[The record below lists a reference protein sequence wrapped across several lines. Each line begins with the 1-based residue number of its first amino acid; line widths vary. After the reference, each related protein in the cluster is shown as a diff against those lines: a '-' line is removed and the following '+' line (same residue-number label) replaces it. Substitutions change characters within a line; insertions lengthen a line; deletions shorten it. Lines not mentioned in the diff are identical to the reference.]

1 MEDSAE
7 SFQEE
12 RGRLRRGQQWRVRCC
27 VVASDWPSW
36 SFALDA
42 LGVSNVVTVMPTA
55 TAKVIEELRA
65 TAVGQSI
72 VNYSEWA
79 KAKGE
84 LMKEYD
90 LVLVQGSDYFVDEVQ
105 KWFDKCDSV
114 LVCGVVPCH
123 GVAKREEALC
133 DQKSWKGGKSIRVNH
148 VQTGGI
154 TRGQWKVYGD
164 IKLTG
169 LKSSPVKRVL
179 RHLLITTEMGVEIP
193 DPKLIKDRVFQDQ
206 RIPSAKKHIR
216 VAAPCCFTRDK
227 KALVDR
233 DLTDREMLGAYDIEE
248 GVQRDLVQHV
258 KHSGNQLSRA
268 FVMEAPVKVL
278 YSVSKMILAAYSSST
293 DTTSEESTTNVVKEP
308 FLESKTEA
316 SCNSEVTN
324 EPVGLSN
331 RKRTAFTVPE
341 VDHKRAKPGLENA
354 SDNRSQVATKSDDAP
369 VEVSDWDVW
378 LVNNYQHPEH
388 ITVNSGGNRQTA
400 FRIKNPAKILVC
412 KPGSYSEENHG
423 RLFNAFRNLLIR
435 RARRN
440 AFKGLTAYL
449 RAKHGSEAIEFI
461 VRYHKR
467 NTSGKRNKRRKRKR
481 RSEGEEEG
489 FDNPVT
495 KVATKGNTRL
505 ARDEGRR
512 IAFGLSGKRKVSA
525 PAWTFKP
532 HKRADPKKRAA
543 SANDPRFDLHKD
555 LTVGRDALSRLANS
569 SWWSWDQGSTLFFW
583 RWPARHRKAIRDGTK
598 LFVKRE
604 LLPHYFKRQLW
615 PSDQSQRAKMAEKIE
630 KVRSR
635 GYILPGEVN
644 SLTGF
649 FAVPKGEDDIRI
661 VYDATACGL
670 NAALWAPNFA
680 LPTIDSVLRNADS
693 NSWFSDID
701 LGEMFLNYF
710 LDEDL
715 REYAGVDVRDIG
727 GAKWERW
734 ERTLMGFRPS
744 PYVCTQTFGWGED
757 AIRGN
762 RKDRDNPFRWDS
774 VRMNLP
780 GDSDYDPSMPWVYK
794 WNNED
799 GRLAS
804 HFSCYIDDIRG
815 IGGTEGIC
823 RKATRRVA
831 SWINYLGQQD
841 APRKRRPPSKIP
853 GAWAGAM
860 CLSKEDGLYVTCTQ
874 KKWDKAK
881 AIIHHWLNEVC
892 VERSRSVNAA
902 QMERDVGFLVHLS
915 RTFPAM
921 FPYLKG
927 FYLSLNSWRKGRND
941 EGWKYS
947 MAEWRAAMD
956 LDDEMPS
963 YQVMEEV
970 RRAGPSQ
977 SHLDRPELVDVVPR
991 LGMDIK
997 AIGKLLEGSEP
1008 VHRLVRGNKVRSA
1021 KFAFGDASGGGFGS
1035 SWESS
1040 NEGGKDCDGI
1050 NYRFGTWDKKTSTES
1065 SNYREL
1071 RNLTETLELMA
1082 SEGTLAGTEL
1092 FVFTDNSTAESA
1104 FSKGS
1109 SSSRMLFELVLR
1121 LRKLEMA
1128 ESCKIHLSHVSGKRM
1143 IAQGSDGLSRGNL
1156 TEGVM
1161 RGADMKGFIPINK
1174 TAFERS
1180 PGLRKWLDEW
1190 TQGECTFLDTTG
1202 WYTKGQ
1208 ELVEDAWEFNSDGRR
1223 LPVTQPGTFVWSP
1236 PPVAG
1241 GIAME
1246 ELRRSRHKSEK
1257 STHVVVIPRLFTT
1270 EWRKQLHKA
1279 ADLVVTLPAGHP
1291 AWPIE
1296 MHEPL
1301 TIAILF
1307 PFISHRPWQ
1316 LRRAPKLME
1325 LGNTLQKVWQ
1335 SSPESERPLLREL
1348 WNFQRTLEGL
1358 SPRMA
1363 SDMLYCK
1370 SDSGIQNSSA

>member
-1 MEDSAE
+1 MEDTSDL
-7 SFQEE
+7 FQEE
-12 RGRLRRGQQWRVRCC
+12 RGFLRTGKRWSVRCC

-36 SFALDA
+36 SLALDA
-42 LGVSNVVTVMPTA
+42 MGVVDVVTVMPTA
-55 TAKVIEELRA
+55 SANVLDEVRA
-65 TAVGQSI
+65 TRVGKSL
-72 VNYSEWA
+72 VDYDVWSRTRRD
-79 KAKGE
+79 

-90 LVLVQGSDYFVDEVQ
+90 LVLIQGSDYFVNEVQ
-105 KWFDKCDSV
+105 EWFDACESLRV
-114 LVCGVVPCH
+114 FGVVPCH
-123 GVAKREEALC
+123 GEAKRGNALC
-133 DQKSWKGGKSIRVNH
+133 DQKSWKGGKPIRANH

-164 IKLTG
+164 LKLTG

-179 RHLLITTEMGVEIP
+179 RHLLVTTEMGIEIT
-193 DPKLIKDRVFQDQ
+193 DPKLIKDRVLQDQ
-206 RIPSAKKHIR
+206 RIPSGKRHIR
-216 VAAPCCFTRDK
+216 VAAPCCFSKDK

-233 DLTDREMLGAYDIEE
+233 DLTDRELMGAYDIEE
-248 GVQRDLVQHV
+248 GAQRALLQHAR
-258 KHSGNQLSRA
+258 HSGKPLSRA
-268 FVMEAPVKVL
+268 FVLEAPVKVL
-278 YSVSKMILAAYSSST
+278 YSLTQTVLKVYLSK
-293 DTTSEESTTNVVKEP
+293 EEVDSIGARENVVKEP
-308 FLESKTEA
+308 FA
-316 SCNSEVTN
+316 SLNPEDDGATRASNTN
-324 EPVGLSN
+324 ELSS
-331 RKRTAFTVPE
+331 RKRAADSTPN
-341 VDHKRAKPGLENA
+341 VDLKRVRPDLENA
-354 SDNRSQVATKSDDAP
+354 SEKRSQVATKSDDAP
-369 VEVSDWDVW
+369 VEVRDWDVW

-388 ITVNSGGNRQTA
+388 ITVKSGANRQTA
-400 FRIKNPAKILVC
+400 FQIKNPAKILVC
-412 KPGSYSEENHG
+412 KPGSYSEETHG
-423 RLFNAFRNLLIR
+423 RLFDAFRNLLIR

-440 AFKGLTAYL
+440 AFRGLAAYL
-449 RAKHGSEAIEFI
+449 RQKHGSQAVEFT
-461 VRYHKR
+461 VKYHKR
-467 NTSGKRNKRRKRKR
+467 NTSGSRNKRRKRKR
-481 RSEGEEEG
+481 KQPFDTEENEELNAETL
-489 FDNPVT
+489 DL
-495 KVATKGNTRL
+495 TRIRL
-505 ARDEGRR
+505 PRDEGRR
-512 IAFGLSGKRKVSA
+512 IAFGLSGRRKVTA
-525 PAWTFKP
+525 PSWTFKP
-532 HKRADPKKRAA
+532 HKPADPKKKAG
-543 SANDPRFDLHKD
+543 SANDPRVELHKD

-569 SWWSWDQGSTLFFW
+569 SWWGWDQGSTLFFW

-598 LFVKRE
+598 LFVKKE
-604 LLPHYFKRQLW
+604 LLPHHFKRQLW
-615 PSDQSQRAKMAEKIE
+615 PRDESQRSKMAEKID

-680 LPTIDSVLRNADS
+680 LPSIDSVLRNSDS
-693 NSWFSDID
+693 RTWFSDID

-715 REYAGVDVRDIG
+715 REYAGVDVREIG
-727 GAKWERW
+727 ATKWERW

-757 AIRGN
+757 AIKGD

-780 GDSDYDPSMPWVYK
+780 GDTDYDPTMPWVYK
-794 WNNED
+794 WDERNN
-799 GRLAS
+799 RLAS
-804 HFSCYIDDIRG
+804 HFCCYIDDIRG
-815 IGGTEGIC
+815 MGGTEGVC

-841 APRKRRPPSKIP
+841 APRKRRPPSRTP

-881 AIIHHWLNEVC
+881 AIVEHWHDEVC
-892 VERSRSVNAA
+892 VNRRRSVNAS

-915 RTFPAM
+915 RTFPAV

-947 MAEWRAAMD
+947 MAEWRAALD
-956 LDDEMPS
+956 LDDTLPS
-963 YQVMEEV
+963 YRV
-970 RRAGPSQ
+970 RDEARIAHPGQ
-977 SHLDRPELVDVVPR
+977 SHTERPEMVDTVPR

-997 AIGKLLEGSEP
+997 AIQDLLTSAEP
-1008 VHRLVRGNKVRSA
+1008 VHRLVRGDKVQSA

-1035 SWESS
+1035 SWEAVDI
-1040 NEGGKDCDGI
+1040 GGKDCDGI
-1050 NYRFGTWDKKTSTES
+1050 NYRFGTWDKETSKES

-1082 SEGTLAGTEL
+1082 ADGTLAGTEL
-1092 FVFTDNSTAESA
+1092 FLFTDNSTAESA
-1104 FSKGS
+1104 FDKGS
-1109 SSSRMLFELVLR
+1109 SSSRLLFELVLR
-1121 LRKLEMA
+1121 LRKLEMNQ
-1128 ESCKIHLSHVSGKRM
+1128 SCKLHLSHVSGKRM
-1143 IAQGSDGLSRGNL
+1143 IDQGSDGLSRGNL
-1156 TEGVM
+1156 AEGVM

-1174 TAFERS
+1174 TAFERT
-1180 PGLRKWLDEW
+1180 PKLRNWLDTW
-1190 TQGECTFLDTTG
+1190 TQSECNFLEPTG
-1202 WYTKGQ
+1202 WYTSGQ
-1208 ELVEDAWEFNSDGRR
+1208 ELVEDAWEINSDGRR
-1223 LPVTQPGTFVWSP
+1223 LPVTRPGTFVWSP
-1236 PPVAG
+1236 PPVAA

-1279 ADLVVTLPAGHP
+1279 ADVVLTLPAGHP
-1291 AWPIE
+1291 AWPLE

-1316 LRRAPKLME
+1316 LRRTPKLLD
-1325 LGNTLQKVWQ
+1325 LGNAVQKVWE
-1335 SSPESERPLLREL
+1335 SSPESEGPLLREL
-1348 WNFQRTLEGL
+1348 WNLQRTVEDL
-1358 SPRMA
+1358 SPSVA
-1363 SDMLYCK
+1363 SDLLYGK
-1370 SDSGIQNSSA
+1370 SSGGLPNCTA